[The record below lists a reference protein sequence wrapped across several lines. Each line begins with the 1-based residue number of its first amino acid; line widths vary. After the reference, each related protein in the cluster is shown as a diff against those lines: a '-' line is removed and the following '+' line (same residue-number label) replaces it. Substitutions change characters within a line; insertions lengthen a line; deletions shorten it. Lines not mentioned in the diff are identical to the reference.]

1 MADVKISALPAA
13 TTPLSGTEILPI
25 VQGGVTTQVSVSNL
39 TAARTVA
46 ASTINVDANTA
57 TDAVRITQ
65 TGGGNALVVE
75 DSANPDSTP
84 FVIDTNGRVFVGA
97 TTAPPT
103 IETIAPLASLS
114 SAAGATNAQD
124 FGIYN
129 YQNAGGSGRTR
140 VGSKIFFARSRSG
153 TVGTVGTIV
162 LSGDILGQMRFAGSD
177 GAAFITGAEITA
189 EVDGTPGTN
198 DMPGRIVFNTTA
210 DGAATPT
217 ERMRI
222 TSAGNVGIGT
232 TAASEKLHV
241 NSGGSEFAIQWDS
254 TGSNSWVLAT
264 ASNRAYIRNKT
275 GSVEVFSILNGGN
288 VGIGTTSPA
297 ARLDVAG
304 TGTNFF
310 GTRTTNGSVNLDV
323 YIERVAADRTASFQN
338 TSGLATGGFEFFASN
353 ASYNTTRLKVQNDG
367 NIGVNTTAF
376 GTSALGVLSIANGT
390 APTTSPAGVGQLY
403 VEGGALKFRGSS
415 GTVTT
420 IANA

>member
-13 TTPLSGTEILPI
+13 TTPLGGTELVPI
-25 VQGGVTTQVSVSNL
+25 VQGGVTTQVTVGNL
-39 TAARTVA
+39 TAGRTLA
-46 ASTINVDANTA
+46 ASTVNVDANTGA
-57 TDAVRITQ
+57 GTSAVRITQ
-65 TGGGNALVVE
+65 TGAGNALLVE
-75 DSANPDSTP
+75 DSANPDATP
-84 FVIDTNGRVFVGA
+84 FVIDQNGVVIQGSTTPITGVSSIVNTIQTNGTSGAVGYTLSRWVA
-97 TTAPPT
+97 
-103 IETIAPLASLS
+103 S
-114 SAAGATNAQD
+114 SADTVTQLLKSRGA
-124 FGIYN
+124 
-129 YQNAGGSGRTR
+129 S
-140 VGSKIFFARSRSG
+140 
-153 TVGTVGTIV
+153 VGTRDIV
-162 LSGDILGQMRFAGSD
+162 QSGDSLGQLVWAGDD
-177 GAAFITGAEITA
+177 GSAFISAASIRGQ
-189 EVDGTPGTN
+189 VDGTPGTN
-198 DMPGRIVFNTTA
+198 DMPGRLVFSTTA
-210 DGAATPT
+210 DGAASPT

-232 TAASEKLHV
+232 TAASERLHV
-241 NSGGSEFAIQWDS
+241 NSGAAEFAIQWDS

-275 GSVEVFSILNGGN
+275 GSAEVFTILNGGN
-288 VGIGTTSPA
+288 VGIGTASPA
-297 ARLDVAG
+297 ARLDVTG

-310 GTRTTNGSVNLDV
+310 GTRTTNGNVNFDV

-353 ASYNTTRLKVQNDG
+353 VAYNTTRLKVQNDG